1 MLTSVYLSEI
11 LVNLMDAEWEPG
23 SLKSLEALRL
33 GQRKPLSERPAHSNP
48 MDTHSKLLMI
58 DLVLTLRHGIL
69 PNAQKKTLA
78 NISN

>member
-33 GQRKPLSERPAHSNP
+33 GQRKPLLERPAHSNL

-58 DLVLTLRHGIL
+58 DLQLTLRPGIL
-69 PNAQKKTLA
+69 PNARKKTSV